1 MYEEKIKFLIS
12 GAFSTFFSYCL
23 YTVLIYLEFKYYFA
37 MTTGYIL
44 GYISNLIIGRYWVF
58 KNGARVNSIV
68 GEILGTLIV
77 TILGLF
83 LNLSIISLLSEI
95 MYGMSYYLSGLI
107 AMIIVTFW
115 NYWSRKKWIYK

>member
-1 MYEEKIKFLIS
+1 MYKEKIRFLIS
-12 GAFSTFFSYCL
+12 GGFSTFFSYCL

-37 MTTGYIL
+37 MTAGYIL

-68 GEILGTLIV
+68 AEILGTLIV

-83 LNLSIISLLSEI
+83 LNLLIISLLSEI

>member
-37 MTTGYIL
+37 MTAGYIL

>member
-68 GEILGTLIV
+68 AEILGTLIM

>member
-1 MYEEKIKFLIS
+1 MHKEKIKFLIS

-37 MTTGYIL
+37 MTAGYIL

-68 GEILGTLIV
+68 AEILGTLIV

-83 LNLSIISLLSEI
+83 LNLLIISLLSEI